1 MPFIRITLGRAV
13 SSAQKQAVARQTT
26 ALIADLLH
34 KRAEVTAVHVDSVAA
49 DGWCIAGEPPA
60 EALTPAHGEIYITAG
75 TNTAAEKA
83 AMIAALQRLLVETC
97 GALPEA
103 SYIVIHEIPATDW
116 GYAGQTQAA
125 RQQPGGSR

>member
-1 MPFIRITLGRAV
+1 MPFIRITLGRTV
-13 SSAQKQAVARQTT
+13 STAHKQAIARQST

-34 KRAEVTAVHVDSVAA
+34 KRAAVTAVHVDCVAA
-49 DGWCIAGEPPA
+49 DGWCIAGEPLA

-75 TNTAAEKA
+75 TNTAEEKA
-83 AMIAALQRLLVETC
+83 AMIAALHRLLAETC

-125 RQQPGGSR
+125 RRGKPL